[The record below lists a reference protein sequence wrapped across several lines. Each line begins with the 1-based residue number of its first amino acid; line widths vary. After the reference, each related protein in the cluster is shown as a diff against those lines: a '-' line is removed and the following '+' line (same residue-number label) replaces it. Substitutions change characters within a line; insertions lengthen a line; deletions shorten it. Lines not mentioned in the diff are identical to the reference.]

1 MSNTINLVRDVL
13 DKELYDRDNC
23 QIGRV
28 DGLVIE
34 LPQGRQP
41 RLVRIEL
48 GGDILAARV
57 GGWLVRPV
65 RWLRQSIGPKRNH
78 NVRIEWKHVKR
89 MGRDIHLDV
98 AESETDAMA
107 WEHWLAE
114 HVVGRIPFASSEK

>member
-13 DKELYDRDNC
+13 DKELYDRDKC

-41 RLVRIEL
+41 RLVRIEM
-48 GGDILAARV
+48 GGEILAARV
-57 GGWLVRPV
+57 AHWLVRPV
-65 RWLRQSIGPKRNH
+65 SWLRRSIGPKREH

-89 MGRDIHLDV
+89 MGRDIHLDI
-98 AESETDAMA
+98 AGSETDAMA

-114 HVVGRIPFASSEK
+114 HVVGRIPFAGSEK